1 MKLRSQKN
9 DVALR
14 GEVTVAGDKSISHRA
29 LIFAALAHGRSKISG
44 LLEGEDV
51 LKTAAALR
59 LMGVKIE
66 KKENFWEVN
75 GVGIAG
81 LSEPEDV
88 LDMGNSGTAARL
100 MSGLVTPYNFTS
112 FFTGDASLRKRPMGR
127 VFEPIKQ
134 FGAKIISRQNALMP
148 FAISGAKDAL
158 PIEYKMKMA
167 SAQVKSCILLASLA
181 VRGTTTIFEP
191 EKCRDH
197 SEIMMRHL
205 GLKIVTESWNSGTKI
220 SYSGLQEFDAKNF
233 EIPGDIS
240 SAAFLIVAALLVK
253 NSKIK
258 IKNVGINPLR
268 DGVVITLREMGGK
281 IIFENEREIGGEKVA
296 DILVE
301 HSELKAVEVP
311 AGRASSMI
319 DEFPIFAVAAANA
332 KGITKMNGLAE
343 LKVKE
348 SNRLL
353 MIANG
358 LEACGVATKMGDDFL
373 EVSGQKPGEISQPKN
388 LVKIS
393 TAMDHR
399 IAMSFLVM
407 GLMMENGVEIDDDSM
422 IATSFP
428 TFKKIFAGFGVSFLE
443 S

>member
-1 MKLRSQKN
+1 MHQAKPLLSRKK
-9 DVALR
+9 DVALK
-14 GEVTVAGDKSISHRA
+14 GEITVAGDKSISHRS
-29 LIFAALAHGRSKISG
+29 LIFASLAHGKSKITG

-59 LMGVKIE
+59 LMGVEIE
-66 KKENFWEVN
+66 RKSDCWVVN
-75 GVGIAG
+75 GSGVAG
-81 LSEPEDV
+81 LTEPTDV
-88 LDMGNSGTAARL
+88 LDMGNSGTSSRL
-100 MSGLVTPYNFTS
+100 LAGLVAPYNFTS

-134 FGAKIISRQNALMP
+134 FGAQIISRQNGLMP
-148 FAISGAKDAL
+148 FAVIGAKDPL

-167 SAQVKSCILLASLA
+167 SAQVKSCILLASLTT
-181 VRGTTTIFEP
+181 RGTTTIIEP

-205 GLKIVTESWNSGTKI
+205 GLKIATENFENGTKI

-233 EIPGDIS
+233 EVPGDIS

-258 IKNVGINPLR
+258 IKNVGVNPLR

-281 IIFENEREIGGEKVA
+281 ISFENEREVGGEKVA

-301 HSELKAVEVP
+301 SSELKGIEVP
-311 AGRASSMI
+311 ANRAASMI
-319 DEFPIFAVAAANA
+319 DEYPILAVAAANA
-332 KGITKMNGLAE
+332 SGTTKMNGLAE

-353 MIANG
+353 MIAQN
-358 LEACGVATKMGDDFL
+358 LEACGVAAKMGDDFL
-373 EVSGQKPGEISQPKN
+373 EVVGGVKQQKN
-388 LVKIS
+388 AAKIS
-393 TAMDHR
+393 TSMDHR

-407 GLMMENGVEIDDDSM
+407 GLMLEGGTEIDDASM

-428 TFKKIFAGFGVSFLE
+428 NFEKIFEDFGSGFEVI
-443 S
+443 

>member
-9 DVALR
+9 DVALL
-14 GEVTVAGDKSISHRA
+14 GEITVAGDKSISHRS
-29 LIFAALAHGRSKISG
+29 LIFAALAHGRSKITG

-51 LKTAAALR
+51 LKTASALR
-59 LMGVKIE
+59 LMGVEIE

-75 GVGIAG
+75 GVGVAG

-100 MSGLVTPYNFTS
+100 MAGLVTPYNFTS

-134 FGAKIISRQNALMP
+134 FGAKIISRQNGLMP
-148 FAISGAKDAL
+148 FAIVGAKDAM

-181 VRGTTTIFEP
+181 VPGTTIIFEP

-197 SEIMMRHL
+197 SEIMMRYL
-205 GLKIVTESWNSGTKI
+205 GLKIATENWNGGTKI

-240 SAAFLIVAALLVK
+240 SAAFLIVAALLIK

-268 DGVVITLREMGGK
+268 DGVITTLREMGGK
-281 IIFENEREIGGEKVA
+281 IIFENEREIGGEKTA

-301 HSELKAVEVP
+301 HSKLKAVEVP
-311 AGRASSMI
+311 ANRTASMI
-319 DEFPIFAVAAANA
+319 DEFPILAIAAANA
-332 KGITKMNGLAE
+332 EGITKMNGLAE

-358 LEACGVATKMGDDFL
+358 LEACGVTTKMGDDFL
-373 EVSGQKPGEISQPKN
+373 EVCGGISQPKN

-407 GLMMENGVEIDDDSM
+407 GLMMENGIEIDDASM

-428 TFKKIFAGFGVSFLE
+428 TFEKIFADFGAGFSAL
-443 S
+443 